1 MSPYSG
7 GVPMANVVRSGFL
20 ESVHRGSVAVVD
32 PSGRLTAHVGDPY
45 GPIFPR
51 SSNKPL
57 QATAM
62 LRAGLRPADLPD
74 PADLAVIAASHSGQP
89 EHIMR
94 IRRMLES
101 AGLAEAD
108 LHCPPDLPL
117 DEQARTDLLR
127 SGGGRGRIYM
137 NCSGKHTGMLLACRA
152 AGWPTKNYV
161 APDHPLQVLCRDVVA
176 EFAGEPVAA
185 IGVDGCGAPVM
196 AISLAG
202 LARAFARLV
211 EADDGTP
218 ERAVAEAMR
227 ARPEL
232 MSGTGRDDAVLMHAM
247 PGLLS
252 KGGAEGVLAVA
263 VPGVGAVA
271 MKIDDGAGRAWRPVV
286 LAILGE
292 LGVDVAVPA
301 ESAQV
306 PVLGGGEVVGSVT
319 VRENILRRP

>member
-1 MSPYSG
+1 MSAYSG
-7 GVPMANVVRSGFL
+7 GVPLANVVRSGFT

-32 PSGRLTAHVGDPY
+32 PSGRLRAHAGDPY
-45 GPIFPR
+45 GPVFPR

-62 LRAGLRPADLPD
+62 LRAGLRRADLPD
-74 PADLAVIAASHSGQP
+74 PADLAVIAASHSAQP
-89 EHIMR
+89 EHITR

-101 AGLAEAD
+101 AGLTEAD

-161 APDHPLQVLCRDVVA
+161 APDHPLQLLCRDVVA
-176 EFAGEPVAA
+176 EFSGEPVAA
-185 IGVDGCGAPVM
+185 VGVDGCGAPVM

-202 LARAFARLV
+202 LARAFARMV
-211 EADDGTP
+211 EADAGTP
-218 ERAVAEAMR
+218 ERAVADAMR

-271 MKIDDGAGRAWRPVV
+271 MKIDDGASRAWRPVV
-286 LAILGE
+286 LAVLSE
-292 LGVDVAVPA
+292 LGVDVAVAA
-301 ESAQV
+301 ESGQV
-306 PVLGGGEVVGSVT
+306 PVLGGGEVVGSVV
-319 VRENILRRP
+319 VRTNVLQRL